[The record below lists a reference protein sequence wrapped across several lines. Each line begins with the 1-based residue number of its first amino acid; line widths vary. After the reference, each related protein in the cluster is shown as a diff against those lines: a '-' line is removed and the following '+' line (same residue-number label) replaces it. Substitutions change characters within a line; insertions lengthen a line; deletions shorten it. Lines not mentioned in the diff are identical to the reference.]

1 MSEQNLPV
9 EKKSVLPM
17 GRQPG
22 APFLIGIIGST
33 LALALFGVYLFIR
46 SAAVSPKSMLLLLIP
61 LAGVFL
67 LYILTRAPKQ

>member
-9 EKKSVLPM
+9 EEKPALPRS
-17 GRQPG
+17 RQPG

-61 LAGVFL
+61 LAGLAL
-67 LYILTRAPKQ
+67 LYGLTRAPK